1 MARQWTAAQR
11 DAIDLRGR
19 LLVVSA
25 AAGSGKTSV
34 LTERIV
40 QMLCDKEQPAE
51 LSRMLIVTF
60 TRAAAEEMRTRIA
73 TRLEAA
79 LEADPDNARLSR
91 QVLSLGS
98 ARIST
103 IDSFFGDEVRTNF
116 ALLGISPSFRMADQ
130 AELDEMAVQ
139 IMEETVSDLYERYT
153 TQNSTDPAHPFERLR
168 GNRFAAVMEHLIGDR
183 GGKELPS
190 VLWDFY
196 QNFTHYPEGIGLLR
210 DGIERMRSAAVG
222 EFWGSDLGGLL
233 CEQVRAEFG
242 EPKAELETILRE
254 LDGTPARARYE
265 GTLQSD
271 LDLCRSILAATT
283 YAEARAAVL
292 AAGFGRF
299 PKQAAGDPPAVD
311 RYKKLRDNVL
321 KKRVQEYAKGFFA
334 WDEEALRG
342 QLLAHAD
349 ESEILQVLF
358 SEFETRLDAEKQLR
372 GVLTFSDMPFLLL
385 RLLENEDGTP
395 TDYAATL
402 AARYDAV
409 FIDEYQDVDPIQ
421 DRIFTHIGG
430 ENRFMV
436 GDIKQSIYGFRGS
449 DPALFAGYRRRYPLY
464 DAATDDGTARGN
476 CIFMSE
482 NFRCSKP
489 IVDYTNR
496 ICSFLFSA
504 CEQSVGYRP
513 QDDLVCGKSSP
524 EGTAAPVRTVLF
536 EPPPRK
542 QDATEEDEEDGT
554 RRDAEWIANEIV
566 RLIREEKLENGDPIR
581 PRDIAILAR
590 KSTGFD
596 ILTRALTAR
605 GIPVEAKADDLR
617 FTPLTVD
624 TLDLLRAIDNPYRDL
639 PLSEYL
645 LTEQGGFSLEELCD
659 IRAASSEH
667 CALYDALC
675 NAAENE
681 ALPCREKCQ
690 VFTEWL
696 EHYRA
701 LAATQPADR
710 FLRLLYLDPKL
721 SPHAASPELRLLYDL
736 ARKDQGSAWCGL
748 YGFLKHIDLLFEAS
762 DKLGDGFRQAQDAV
776 SLLTVHKSKGLE
788 YPVVFTVLT
797 TSDFKD
803 DTDKLRFHRTVGA
816 TSKLCEQNGN
826 EQESLLNSLVSAQN
840 KSEAREEE
848 IRILYVAL
856 TRARERLYVTGL
868 VARGRNLNNLLQ
880 DAAQLRRGAR
890 AQILDASSPL
900 HWIIAALSEGA
911 EHPPVQIVPIDEV
924 IPTDPLC
931 EVAPLPGES
940 LQGET
945 EQERDAETTAA
956 VWDPLTDPYRALRG
970 VPTKAAAS
978 AISPDLLDRLA
989 EADEDGTDDPAEIAA
1004 AIGVLRTE
1012 GQDFDGLLRARKQT
1026 KATDIGTAMHR
1037 FLEVCDLQGLAKNGA
1052 DAEIERLRADGIL
1065 PEATVALLD
1074 RRRLELLRNSNMMA
1088 DILSASEILRE
1099 QRFGLELPL
1108 TALTKHP
1115 ERFTGMERETVF
1127 VQGSIDL
1134 LLVMPDGALHL
1145 YDYKTDRL
1153 TPEEQA
1159 DPAALA
1165 QDLAERHGDQLA
1177 CYALATRALFGRAPD
1192 RISIYSF
1199 PNGSAVR
1206 LNIDPDRFETDRR

>member
-19 LLVVSA
+19 LLIVSA

-40 QMLCDKEQPAE
+40 QMLCDKERPAE

-60 TRAAAEEMRTRIA
+60 TRAAAEEMRARIA
-73 TRLEAA
+73 ARLEAA
-79 LEADPDNARLSR
+79 LEADPDDARLSR

-103 IDSFFGDEVRTNF
+103 IDSFFCDEVRTNF
-116 ALLGISPSFRMADQ
+116 ALLGIAPSFRMADQ
-130 AELDEMAVQ
+130 AELNEMAAR
-139 IMEETVSDLYERYT
+139 IMEETVSELYERYT
-153 TQNSTDPAHPFERLR
+153 TQNSTDPARPFERLR
-168 GNRFAAVMEHLIGDR
+168 GNRFAAVAEHLIGDR
-183 GGKELPS
+183 SGKELPG

-210 DGIERMRSAAVG
+210 DGIERMRRAAVG
-222 EFWGSDLGGLL
+222 EFFESDLGGLL
-233 CEQVRAEFG
+233 REQLRAEFG
-242 EPKAELETILRE
+242 EIAQELDTILCE
-254 LDGTPARARYE
+254 FAGSPALPRYE

-271 LDLCRSILAATT
+271 LDLCRSILAANT
-283 YAEARAAVL
+283 YAEARTAVAAAVF
-292 AAGFGRF
+292 ARF
-299 PKQAAGDPPAVD
+299 PSQKAGDPPTVG
-311 RYKKLRDNVL
+311 RYKGLRDNIL
-321 KKRVQEYAKGFFA
+321 KKRVKAYAERSFA
-334 WDEEALRG
+334 WSEEELRG

-358 SEFETRLDAEKQLR
+358 SEFETRLDEEKRLR

-395 TDYAATL
+395 TDYAAAL

-449 DPALFAGYRRRYPLY
+449 DPALFADYRRRYPLY
-464 DAATDDGTARGN
+464 DAAIDDGSARGN

-496 ICSFLFSA
+496 VCSFLFSA

-513 QDDLVCGKSSP
+513 QDDLVCGKPSP

-536 EPPPRK
+536 EQAPKDPG
-542 QDATEEDEEDGT
+542 ASEEDEEGAEDDT

-566 RLIREEKLENGDPIR
+566 RLIREERSENGDPIR

-590 KSTGFD
+590 KSTGFGT
-596 ILTRALTAR
+596 LTRALTAR
-605 GIPVEAKADDLR
+605 GIPVAAKADDLR
-617 FTPLTVD
+617 FAPLTVD
-624 TLDLLRAIDNPYRDL
+624 TLNLLRAIDNPYRDL
-639 PLSEYL
+639 PLSEFL
-645 LTEQGGFSLEELCD
+645 LTEMGGFSLEELCD

-667 CALYDALC
+667 CALYDALLA
-675 NAAENE
+675 AAENGS
-681 ALPCREKCQ
+681 LPCREKCR
-690 VFTEWL
+690 VFVDRL

-710 FLRLLYLDPKL
+710 FLRLLYLDPQL

-736 ARKDQGSAWCGL
+736 ARKDRGSAWCGL
-748 YGFLKHIDLLFEAS
+748 YGFLQHVDLLFESSEEPGA
-762 DKLGDGFRQAQDAV
+762 GFRQAQDAV

-788 YPVVFTVLT
+788 YPVVFVVQT

-803 DTDKLRFHRTVGA
+803 DNDRLRFHRTVGA
-816 TSKLCEQNGN
+816 TSKLYEAQSGTEQK
-826 EQESLLNSLVSAQN
+826 SLLNELVSAQKKN
-840 KSEAREEE
+840 EGREEE

-868 VARGRNLNNLLQ
+868 LARKRKIDNLLG
-880 DAAQLRRGAR
+880 DAAQIRRGAR
-890 AQILDASSPL
+890 TQILGAPSPL
-900 HWIIAALSEGA
+900 HWIVAALGEDT
-911 EHPPVQIVPIDEV
+911 EHPPVQIVSVDEV
-924 IPTDPLC
+924 IPTDTL
-931 EVAPLPGES
+931 GETVTV
-940 LQGET
+940 QGET
-945 EQERDAETTAA
+945 EQKTEQDQGAEATAA
-956 VWDPLTDPYRALRG
+956 VWAPSVDPYRALRN

-978 AISPDLLDRLA
+978 ALSPDLLDRLA
-989 EADEDGTDDPAEIAA
+989 EIGEDGADDPTEIAA

-1012 GQDFDGLLRARKQT
+1012 ERDFDGLLRARKRT
-1026 KATDIGTAMHR
+1026 KATEIGTAMHR
-1037 FLEVCDLQGLAKNGA
+1037 FLEVCDLQKLAENGA
-1052 DAEIERLRADGIL
+1052 DAEIERLRGNGIL

-1074 RRRLELLRNSNMMA
+1074 RRRLELLRCSNMMA
-1088 DILSASEILRE
+1088 DVLSAREVLRE

-1115 ERFTGMERETVF
+1115 ERFAGMERETVF

-1134 LLVMPDGALHL
+1134 LLVMPDGSIRL

-1153 TPEEQA
+1153 TPEDRA
-1159 DPAALA
+1159 DPEALA
-1165 QDLAERHGDQLA
+1165 RDLAERHGDQLA
-1177 CYALATRALFGRAPD
+1177 CYALAARALFGRAPD
-1192 RISIYSF
+1192 RIGIYSF
-1199 PNGSAVR
+1199 PTGKAIEVKV
-1206 LNIDPDRFETDRR
+1206 DPDRFKG